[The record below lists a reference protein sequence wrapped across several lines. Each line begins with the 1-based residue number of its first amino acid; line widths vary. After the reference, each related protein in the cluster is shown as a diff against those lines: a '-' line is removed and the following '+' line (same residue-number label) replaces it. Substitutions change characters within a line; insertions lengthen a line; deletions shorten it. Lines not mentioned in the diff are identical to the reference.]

1 MSARP
6 LPVPDATSA
15 PFWSAAADHVLTA
28 ARCGPCGRFSMPP
41 GVACPHCHTTDPGF
55 AFTPLSGRGVVRSW
69 TVVRQAFL
77 PGFDADLPFVL
88 VDVELAEQAE
98 LRLIGRLL
106 DGPKALEADLRINAP
121 VVIAFEDLAPGVAVP
136 AFELA

>member
-6 LPVPDATSA
+6 LPVHDESSA
-15 PFWSAAADHVLTA
+15 PFWSAAADHVLTV
-28 ARCGPCGRFSMPP
+28 ARCGRCGKFSMPP
-41 GVACPHCHTTDPGF
+41 DVACPHCHATDPDF
-55 AFTPLSGRGVVRSW
+55 EFTPVSGRGVVRSW

-106 DGPKALEADLRINAP
+106 DGPKVLGADLHAGHP
-121 VVIAFEDLAPGVAVP
+121 VTVGFEDLAPGVAVP